1 MSASNGST
9 AKPNGVATE
18 AALNGHHA
26 PTSAEPSQTTPT
38 REQIRELNLH
48 QRIAEVR
55 KRCTSLPRKQHNE
68 EGWDFASHD
77 QVVDLLRGLMAEF
90 GVNVYQEPLDFSTDA
105 TLGDLIL
112 NKVKF
117 EYEVINADTPEDRL
131 TKHNFGLCYG
141 LNDKAYNWCST
152 ISEKYFLL
160 RLFNIAT
167 YDDPDANAVPAG
179 RDSRSG
185 KRDSQQGRSLGTG
198 RRRPANECEQC
209 GYPITFFRK
218 DDETLSKEQIIEAS
232 LSKHKKRLCGRC
244 LFEQDSRENKTTA
257 APGDSDPKDQPG
269 PAGAKE
275 LSPTGSG
282 D

>member
-1 MSASNGST
+1 MSASNGN
-9 AKPNGVATE
+9 AAMPNGAPTE
-18 AALNGHHA
+18 AVLNGHP

-38 REQIRELNLH
+38 REQIRGLNLH
-48 QRIAEVR
+48 QRIAEIR

-90 GVNVYQEPLDFSTDA
+90 GVNIYQEPLEFSTEA

-117 EYEVINADTPEDRL
+117 QYEVVNADNPEDRL

-167 YDDPDANAVPAG
+167 YDDPDANAPAAG
-179 RDSRSG
+179 RDSRTA
-185 KRDSQQGRSLGTG
+185 KRDSQGRSPAAG
-198 RRRPANECEQC
+198 RSRPANECEQC
-209 GYPITFFRK
+209 GFLITFMRK
-218 DDETLSKEQIIEAS
+218 DDETWSKEEIIKAS
-232 LSKHKKRLCGRC
+232 LKKHNKRLCGRC
-244 LFEQDSRENKTTA
+244 FFEQESRDSKTTA
-257 APGDSDPKDQPG
+257 ASGGTDPKDQPE
-269 PAGAKE
+269 PAGASE
-275 LSPTGSG
+275 PSPTGSG